1 MITFY
6 NIYYAK
12 NNTLV
17 ACSGDTLEAAKKI
30 AADLGLET
38 YMIQRVVCEDDYS
51 MPQTTNVTEIVQ
63 LQMT

>member
-17 ACSGDTLEAAKKI
+17 TCTVDSFKAAEKVV
-30 AADLGLET
+30 ADLGLET

-51 MPQTTNVTEIVQ
+51 MPQTSNLREIVQ